1 MKKILYQLMQIER
14 AGKDTA
20 DDLRMEN
27 EVLIIQLNHIGLSAG
42 RVLWIQL
49 LKQKEREIQI

>member
-20 DDLRMEN
+20 DHLRMEN

-42 RVLWIQL
+42 RVL
-49 LKQKEREIQI
+49 

>member
-20 DDLRMEN
+20 DHLRMEN